1 MSNPYRAYDGRFGL
15 GVTVVLAL
23 IASASVWGAVTKS
36 WWWSI
41 VALLTTPFFFYRVSR
56 IHSTPERRFYHHFLM
71 LFSGNLGAEVAT
83 AKQEGREPVASN
95 AALLAIATLL
105 PQQTTATIVI
115 MLAESLAQ
123 LDDDG
128 DRNRLAST
136 IYAKTKSPTNS
147 PEACRQALDRFIE
160 QNRNACTA
168 RWIAAK
174 AVEDRWGAASRLNL
188 LSDIVL
194 ARLTESS

>member
-23 IASASVWGAVTKS
+23 IASASIWGAVTRS
-36 WWWSI
+36 WWWSM
-41 VALLTTPFFFYRVSR
+41 VAVLAMPFFMYRVSR
-56 IHSTPERRFYHHFLM
+56 IHSSPERRFYHHFLM
-71 LFSGNLGAEVAT
+71 LFSGNLGAEIAT
-83 AKQEGREPVASN
+83 AKREGREPVASN

-105 PQQTTATIVI
+105 PPQTTATIVI

-160 QNRNACTA
+160 QNRKACTA
-168 RWIAAK
+168 RWIAAR
-174 AVEDRWGAASRLNL
+174 AVEVRWGAASRLNL